1 METLQKMGVYGPRFW
16 DLYLQ
21 GTGRTSH
28 HGNRVSLVGNFHIA
42 RLLRNN
48 RLCVKLDYASPAHT
62 IRLDIGVV
70 YNEGFIY
77 GYSLGCCL
85 EDMLTFVEV
94 SYCLWYVPEMRSQ
107 V

>member
-1 METLQKMGVYGPRFW
+1 MVLLF
-16 DLYLQ
+16 YLE
-21 GTGRTSH
+21 
-28 HGNRVSLVGNFHIA
+28 
-42 RLLRNN
+42 
-48 RLCVKLDYASPAHT
+48 ASYIICLSHT